1 MPKLT
6 VSVDGVEIQQV
17 YLHRTRTNL
26 GRRPDNHIVL
36 PDLAVSGAHCAFTLH
51 GLSEV
56 VVEDLGST
64 NGTYINGHMVRKH
77 QLQDGDEITIGK
89 FKIHYAS
96 TNELTEAGKTTA
108 MHLDDFSK
116 PQTTGAQH
124 ASLKVLSGSSAGL
137 EIPVVKAV
145 ATFGKPGVSLVVIA
159 HRRQGY
165 FVSCMDSTQPPTLNG
180 KPISDDPVLLAH
192 RDILELA
199 GTAME
204 FLLR

>member
-6 VSVDGVEIQQV
+6 VSVDGVDIQQV
-17 YLHRTRTNL
+17 YLHSTRTTL

-36 PDLAVSGAHCAFTLH
+36 PDLAVSGAHCAFTLQ
-51 GLSEV
+51 GLSGV
-56 VVEDLGST
+56 LVEDLGST
-64 NGTYINGHMVRKH
+64 NGTYINGRMV
-77 QLQDGDEITIGK
+77 QLHLLEDADEITIGK

-96 TNELTEAGKTTA
+96 TNELTEESKTSA
-108 MHLDDFSK
+108 MHLDDLSTPK
-116 PQTTGAQH
+116 TTGAQH
-124 ASLKVLSGSSAGL
+124 ASLKVLSGSSTGL

-165 FVSCMDSTQPPTLNG
+165 YVSCMDSTQPPTLNG

-204 FLLR
+204 FVLR